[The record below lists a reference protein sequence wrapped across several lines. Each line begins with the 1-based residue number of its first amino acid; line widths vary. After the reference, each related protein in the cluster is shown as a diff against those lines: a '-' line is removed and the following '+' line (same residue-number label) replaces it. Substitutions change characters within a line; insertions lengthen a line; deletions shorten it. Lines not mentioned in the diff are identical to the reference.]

1 MGLLGPTSKGS
12 DDDCSVGGGGA
23 RGSSITRRPQ
33 QYGGGGNGT
42 SYLSWDVAED
52 SNTSA
57 TLQERKDRNHHAKK
71 GLLDHSECTSKS
83 RLPTSESTNI
93 HEAEGVWEYPW
104 GATAASLAKEGMQP
118 GDKSLFGAQKSASVS
133 SSGTPTAI
141 IVGFEA
147 QSSPSSQLSKSVDGT
162 DIGLLPG
169 SQVAFELGNNSLSGS
184 NGDAGGSESG
194 GIIMCKRPSSHL
206 PDMLTSGQNSG
217 VLEKDD
223 SDDQNRRGN
232 LEERATIMGLLDCR
246 RGVNP
251 HYVSS
256 PVNIPRTHMRDHSNH
271 AMGTPLEIQTDG
283 PVLTRSRD
291 MDSTFRPKKANSRIF
306 PEREVAVETGIWH
319 SSVSET
325 VSKDFQLP
333 RPCLTP
339 ILSLS
344 PLRPRWLSPAATS
357 IDLHGSPGKFQ
368 PWESSDSNRLMLQ
381 TDHPH
386 LTSWRSDLF
395 PEGEKVRAEDA
406 VTNIVVGCFEESGP
420 GSHYAVS
427 GTPQKQLGVT
437 SWGCEPM
444 SVSTIGIKS
453 PSGSI
458 GLPTRRSLVGSF
470 EESLLSGRF
479 LAGKTFQKLDGF
491 LALLSVTGGSWS
503 PSMRKLPFSVTCV
516 DGDSSLL
523 YFASIDLVGS
533 ASGDN
538 GLNRAYKS
546 KISDLHPVKS
556 RIRIPVQGRV
566 QLVLSNPEM
575 TPVHTF
581 ICSYDLTDMPHG
593 TKTFLRH
600 KVSLASG
607 GQSSTPIKDSGGV
620 ALDSP
625 KSRLS
630 GSSSNGAGDMC
641 CFPGFSGCVDPK
653 GSPLDMYSSFQQEN
667 FSEGSGLEVD
677 KRACRN
683 INGSSRGCRYTLEGC
698 ICEELSKAV
707 CCGKGSLKSGEGGG
721 SVLRYALHL
730 RFMCPPLRT
739 PGKEKA
745 ASEQSFSGQSTPP
758 CAVKALDAEDRRRFY
773 IYGDLRV
780 VFPQRQS
787 DADEGKLQVE
797 NDFPA
802 NPKYFEYNC

>member
-1 MGLLGPTSKGS
+1 M
-12 DDDCSVGGGGA
+12 
-23 RGSSITRRPQ
+23 
-33 QYGGGGNGT
+33 
-42 SYLSWDVAED
+42 
-52 SNTSA
+52 
-57 TLQERKDRNHHAKK
+57 
-71 GLLDHSECTSKS
+71 
-83 RLPTSESTNI
+83 
-93 HEAEGVWEYPW
+93 
-104 GATAASLAKEGMQP
+104 
-118 GDKSLFGAQKSASVS
+118 
-133 SSGTPTAI
+133 
-141 IVGFEA
+141 
-147 QSSPSSQLSKSVDGT
+147 
-162 DIGLLPG
+162 
-169 SQVAFELGNNSLSGS
+169 QVAFELGNNSLSGS

-217 VLEKDD
+217 VMEKDD

-246 RGVNP
+246 RGMNP

-271 AMGTPLEIQTDG
+271 AMATPLEIQTDG

-344 PLRPRWLSPAATS
+344 PLRPRWLSPAAAS

-444 SVSTIGIKS
+444 SVPTIGIKS

-479 LAGKTFQKLDGF
+479 LAGKTFQ
-491 LALLSVTGGSWS
+491 
-503 PSMRKLPFSVTCV
+503 
-516 DGDSSLL
+516 
-523 YFASIDLVGS
+523 
-533 ASGDN
+533 
-538 GLNRAYKS
+538 
-546 KISDLHPVKS
+546 
-556 RIRIPVQGRV
+556 
-566 QLVLSNPEM
+566 
-575 TPVHTF
+575 
-581 ICSYDLTDMPHG
+581 
-593 TKTFLRH
+593 
-600 KVSLASG
+600 
-607 GQSSTPIKDSGGV
+607 
-620 ALDSP
+620 
-625 KSRLS
+625 
-630 GSSSNGAGDMC
+630 
-641 CFPGFSGCVDPK
+641 
-653 GSPLDMYSSFQQEN
+653 
-667 FSEGSGLEVD
+667 
-677 KRACRN
+677 
-683 INGSSRGCRYTLEGC
+683 
-698 ICEELSKAV
+698 V
-707 CCGKGSLKSGEGGG
+707 C
-721 SVLRYALHL
+721 
-730 RFMCPPLRT
+730 T
-739 PGKEKA
+739 
-745 ASEQSFSGQSTPP
+745 T
-758 CAVKALDAEDRRRFY
+758 
-773 IYGDLRV
+773 
-780 VFPQRQS
+780 
-787 DADEGKLQVE
+787 
-797 NDFPA
+797 
-802 NPKYFEYNC
+802 

>member
-1 MGLLGPTSKGS
+1 M
-12 DDDCSVGGGGA
+12 
-23 RGSSITRRPQ
+23 
-33 QYGGGGNGT
+33 
-42 SYLSWDVAED
+42 
-52 SNTSA
+52 
-57 TLQERKDRNHHAKK
+57 
-71 GLLDHSECTSKS
+71 
-83 RLPTSESTNI
+83 
-93 HEAEGVWEYPW
+93 
-104 GATAASLAKEGMQP
+104 
-118 GDKSLFGAQKSASVS
+118 
-133 SSGTPTAI
+133 
-141 IVGFEA
+141 
-147 QSSPSSQLSKSVDGT
+147 
-162 DIGLLPG
+162 
-169 SQVAFELGNNSLSGS
+169 QVAFELSSNSLSGS

-217 VLEKDD
+217 ILEKDD

-246 RGVNP
+246 RGMNP

-271 AMGTPLEIQTDG
+271 AMAKPLEIQTDG

-344 PLRPRWLSPAATS
+344 PLRPRWLSPAAAS

-444 SVSTIGIKS
+444 SVPTIGIKS

-479 LAGKTFQKLDGF
+479 LAGKTFQ
-491 LALLSVTGGSWS
+491 
-503 PSMRKLPFSVTCV
+503 
-516 DGDSSLL
+516 
-523 YFASIDLVGS
+523 
-533 ASGDN
+533 
-538 GLNRAYKS
+538 
-546 KISDLHPVKS
+546 
-556 RIRIPVQGRV
+556 
-566 QLVLSNPEM
+566 
-575 TPVHTF
+575 
-581 ICSYDLTDMPHG
+581 
-593 TKTFLRH
+593 
-600 KVSLASG
+600 
-607 GQSSTPIKDSGGV
+607 
-620 ALDSP
+620 
-625 KSRLS
+625 
-630 GSSSNGAGDMC
+630 
-641 CFPGFSGCVDPK
+641 
-653 GSPLDMYSSFQQEN
+653 
-667 FSEGSGLEVD
+667 
-677 KRACRN
+677 
-683 INGSSRGCRYTLEGC
+683 
-698 ICEELSKAV
+698 V
-707 CCGKGSLKSGEGGG
+707 C
-721 SVLRYALHL
+721 
-730 RFMCPPLRT
+730 T
-739 PGKEKA
+739 
-745 ASEQSFSGQSTPP
+745 T
-758 CAVKALDAEDRRRFY
+758 
-773 IYGDLRV
+773 
-780 VFPQRQS
+780 
-787 DADEGKLQVE
+787 
-797 NDFPA
+797 
-802 NPKYFEYNC
+802 